1 MGPPM
6 MQALLKI
13 GIYMLEGLFFAGII
27 GSAIV
32 VIIVTVEDFKEVS
45 VRGNSKEVSE
55 QQRGSQIAAYNS

>member
-1 MGPPM
+1 
-6 MQALLKI
+6 
-13 GIYMLEGLFFAGII
+13 MLEGLFFAGII
-27 GSAIV
+27 GSAVV